1 MSASQVIDL
10 CNAVLVILEKET
22 LATAVDLAAPAT
34 PDERVFAARLDN
46 LLRALA
52 AEHAWNCFR
61 KRAALTEDPA
71 NPPAFG
77 FARRYPYPSAVARIC
92 SVGLDG
98 CWRPGP
104 GWYADEDHAILTDA
118 ARVEVTY
125 TWYPW
130 RADYATAEL
139 WDAAIGAYLDG
150 WHAPYRLYAEQYVA
164 YHLCKALGGSNAM
177 RETLERERERQ
188 RIRALAY
195 DRAHDIQG
203 SIYSEELIWARLGE

>member
-10 CNAVLVILEKET
+10 CNAVQVILEKET
-22 LATAVDLAAPAT
+22 LATAANLAAPAT

-52 AEHAWNCFR
+52 AEHVWKCLR
-61 KRAALTEDPA
+61 KRAALTEDPS

-77 FARRYPYPSAVARIC
+77 YAKRYPYPAAVARIG

-98 CWRPGP
+98 CWEHRPGEFV
-104 GWYADEDHAILTDA
+104 DEDHAILTDA
-118 ARVEVTY
+118 SKVEVIY

-139 WDAAIGAYLDG
+139 WDAAIGAYIDD
-150 WHAPYRLYAEQYVA
+150 WHAPYRQYAEMYVA
-164 YHLCKALGGSNAM
+164 YHLCKALGGTNAM
-177 RETLERERERQ
+177 RETLERERERA

-195 DRAHDIQG
+195 DRANEIQG
-203 SIYSEELIWARLGE
+203 SIYSGELIQERFS

>member
-1 MSASQVIDL
+1 MSAAQVIDL

-22 LATAVDLAAPAT
+22 LAASADLAAPAT

-52 AEHAWNCFR
+52 AEHAWKCLR
-61 KRAALTEDPA
+61 KRAALTEDTS

-77 FARRYPYPSAVARIC
+77 FDRKYPYPNSVARIC

-98 CWRPGP
+98 LWEHGAEA
-104 GWYADEDHAILTDA
+104 YVDEDHAILTDA
-118 ARVEVTY
+118 TTVEVIY

-130 RADYATAEL
+130 RADYATTEL
-139 WDAAIGAYLDG
+139 WDAAIGAYIDD
-150 WHAPYRLYAEQYVA
+150 WHAPYRQYAEMYVA
-164 YHLCKALGGSNAM
+164 YHLCKALGGTNAM
-177 RETLERERERQ
+177 RETLERERERA

-195 DRAHDIQG
+195 DRANEIQG
-203 SIYSEELIWARLGE
+203 SIYSGELIQERFS